1 MEKNNGKVVAVVAL
15 AIAVVALS
23 IGFAAFSAT
32 LTIGA
37 SSNIIATN
45 SFTDNVN
52 YVASSSSCVY
62 TGGSTAA
69 DGSNAGSPAG
79 KSWSGIYVKLDKNH
93 KSVTCQADILNNS
106 AYAANL
112 KSISGGTLTCGS
124 VGEGDDAA
132 SNAATVCGNV
142 SATVALKTD
151 TTTFTT
157 TNGTGLTTGN
167 VSIGASATEH
177 VYLTVAY
184 TGDDPD
190 GDIAITI
197 PSISLL
203 FKTN

>member
-1 MEKNNGKVVAVVAL
+1 M
-15 AIAVVALS
+15 
-23 IGFAAFSAT
+23 
-32 LTIGA
+32 
-37 SSNIIATN
+37 
-45 SFTDNVN
+45 
-52 YVASSSSCVY
+52 
-62 TGGSTAA
+62 
-69 DGSNAGSPAG
+69 
-79 KSWSGIYVKLDKNH
+79 
-93 KSVTCQADILNNS
+93 
-106 AYAANL
+106 
-112 KSISGGTLTCGS
+112 
-124 VGEGDDAA
+124 
-132 SNAATVCGNV
+132 
-142 SATVALKTD
+142 TD